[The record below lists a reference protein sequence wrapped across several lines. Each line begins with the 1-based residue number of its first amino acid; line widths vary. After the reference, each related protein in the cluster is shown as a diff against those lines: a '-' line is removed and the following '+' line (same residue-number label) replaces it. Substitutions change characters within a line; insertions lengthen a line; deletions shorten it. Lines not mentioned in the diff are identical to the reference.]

1 VLTDSVGAERL
12 RDQYLEF
19 ARGPADFATAARAAK
34 CEIASQSLAAEV
46 GRLAGLLERLD
57 EPAVS
62 ALSADDLR
70 LLLTELLG
78 AFGVYR
84 AYVVPGEPPPRRSAA
99 EVAAAA
105 AAARRRLPSRLR
117 KATDAV
123 AALLLG
129 RSVTANRRPIR
140 DELIVR
146 FQQTCAAVQAKGVE
160 DTAAYRW
167 APLVWANEVGAD
179 PDRAAVSADDFHA
192 FAQRLSDT
200 WPATM
205 TTLSTHDTKRQE
217 DVRTRLA
224 VVAEIPADFGREIT
238 AWHDRAAELATGAL
252 ATGALTT
259 GVLTTGTPNQ
269 ARLPDPP
276 TEYLMWQTLVGAWP
290 IDRARLTAY
299 LRKAMREAKLSTSW
313 IDPDLGY
320 EAAVISFAERAL
332 TDAEISSRIAAFVA
346 ALSADARATTLAA
359 KLVQLT
365 MPGVPDLYQGCELAG
380 LALVDPD
387 NRRPV
392 DFGRRQAMLA
402 DLDSD
407 HGPLAMAAAEPS
419 LESRDTVFR
428 DLDTAKL
435 LVTSRALRLRRAH
448 PAWFAGDYQ
457 PVRANGAAAEHVLAF
472 CRSGHAITVVTRL
485 PTTLR
490 SAGGWRDTALPLACG
505 NWRDLLTGSVHSAE
519 PKGQPQPNASW
530 LGLADVLARLP
541 VALLVRTDEADLR
554 RATAA

>member
-1 VLTDSVGAERL
+1 
-12 RDQYLEF
+12 
-19 ARGPADFATAARAAK
+19 
-34 CEIASQSLAAEV
+34 
-46 GRLAGLLERLD
+46 
-57 EPAVS
+57 
-62 ALSADDLR
+62 
-70 LLLTELLG
+70 
-78 AFGVYR
+78 
-84 AYVVPGEPPPRRSAA
+84 
-99 EVAAAA
+99 
-105 AAARRRLPSRLR
+105 
-117 KATDAV
+117 
-123 AALLLG
+123 
-129 RSVTANRRPIR
+129 
-140 DELIVR
+140 
-146 FQQTCAAVQAKGVE
+146 
-160 DTAAYRW
+160 
-167 APLVWANEVGAD
+167 
-179 PDRAAVSADDFHA
+179 
-192 FAQRLSDT
+192 
-200 WPATM
+200 
-205 TTLSTHDTKRQE
+205 
-217 DVRTRLA
+217 
-224 VVAEIPADFGREIT
+224 
-238 AWHDRAAELATGAL
+238 
-252 ATGALTT
+252 
-259 GVLTTGTPNQ
+259 
-269 ARLPDPP
+269 
-276 TEYLMWQTLVGAWP
+276 MWQTLVGAWP

-320 EAAVISFAERAL
+320 EAAVISFAEHAL

-407 HGPLAMAAAEPS
+407 HGPLAMAAAKPS